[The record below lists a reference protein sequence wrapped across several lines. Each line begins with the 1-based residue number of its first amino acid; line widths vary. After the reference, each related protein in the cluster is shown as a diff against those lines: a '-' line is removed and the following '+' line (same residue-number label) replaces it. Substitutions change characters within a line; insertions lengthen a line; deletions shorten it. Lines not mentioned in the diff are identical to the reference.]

1 MPLDNWARRIGI
13 VAALLS
19 LPLCGFAEEYRACGL
34 HAADSSSEV
43 ERLTEQLSADDFSVR
58 ECATEGLYYL
68 GPIARPR
75 LLEQLHTELDAEAR
89 LRISNV
95 LARWDA
101 DARAIRRLP
110 IFRFAI
116 AERSP
121 YVLNGRYAA
130 LPWSPQPTYGIWT
143 SRLEQTIPYVSL
155 QPAPNVFARMLTLTG
170 QAQEEVL
177 TPVFNE
183 MNSYFSDSR
192 IDSFEWCNED
202 YLLYRIKDGC

>member
-1 MPLDNWARRIGI
+1 MPQDNWTCRIGI

-19 LPLCGFAEEYRACGL
+19 LPLCGFAEEYRACGFPS
-34 HAADSSSEV
+34 ADCSGEI

-75 LLEQLHTELDAEAR
+75 LLEQLHAELDAEAR

-95 LARWDA
+95 LARLDA

-110 IFRFAI
+110 MFRFAI
-116 AERSP
+116 AARSP
-121 YVLNGRYAA
+121 YVLNGRYVA
-130 LPWSPQPTYGIWT
+130 LPWSPQPTYGVW
-143 SRLEQTIPYVSL
+143 SANREQTLPYVEL
-155 QPAPNVFARMLTLTG
+155 QPPAHVYARLLTLTG
-170 QAQEEVL
+170 QNSEQMR

-183 MNSYFSDSR
+183 LNGFFSDFR
-192 IDSFEWCNED
+192 IEAYEWCNED
-202 YLLYRIKDGC
+202 YVLYRIKDGC